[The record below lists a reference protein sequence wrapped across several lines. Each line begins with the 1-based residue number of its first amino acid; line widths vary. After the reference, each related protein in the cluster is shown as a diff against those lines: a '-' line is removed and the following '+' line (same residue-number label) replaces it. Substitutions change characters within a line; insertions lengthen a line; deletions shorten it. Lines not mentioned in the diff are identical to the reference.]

1 MDRRIRVVRD
11 VRRLLGGAA
20 TRGFWLLVSLALAS
34 PAGATLKQ
42 VTVVP
47 TEPTTCDSVT
57 ITVEGDMPAPCY
69 EIIGATIR
77 GPELIPCMRPGPCPY
92 RFQIEITVREPNPEI
107 AVPCPLVI
115 TPYSRSFKV
124 GGLAQGEYLAA
135 ARERVVPY
143 AADSSDS
150 VISESF
156 ASATFIVQPDLSCT
170 SGTGCYILG
179 FSPDRPGEPVPG
191 ALCTV
196 AVPPGG
202 TACLGLTLTNTTPV
216 AGLQTTL
223 EVRDADGGDPADPF
237 VHAVSVEP
245 IGRAAGFQVGWT
257 GTGFSTRIILYS
269 TNGTSILPGDG
280 PVIRVC
286 YSIAPETT
294 PQTFRVLDLATIVA
308 NPDGEA
314 IPACPTLVPVPDGY
328 ICVSPT
334 SCDVNGDGT
343 SDILDVIRLVRCALG
358 GGSDSSSAC
367 PDSVAA
373 RADCNGDGSID
384 IRDVIC
390 CVRKML
396 PFMNGTGSPEISP
409 GAPGGNRISW
419 GSVRWINEVEGFA
432 TVQIQTAEDW
442 GGTQFLLNPSAA
454 PVRIRGLKLAQAN
467 AQDQLEWVIDGSGM
481 AHAIVYTTAAGPGTG
496 RTLLIE
502 VALERIQGTS
512 ASGALMLNDV
522 KAGTSSGA
530 PAWITS
536 LNPALVI
543 PQAVVAAPA
552 LLGARPNPSPG
563 RNEIGFV
570 LPSDARVVLRVY
582 DVGGRLVRTLVDGP
596 TPAGVHH
603 VPWDGT
609 DSRGRAV
616 TSGIYFS
623 KLEVGDQR
631 RSARF
636 MLLR

>member
-1 MDRRIRVVRD
+1 MDRRIQVVRG

-20 TRGFWLLVSLALAS
+20 TGGFWLLVSLALAS

-47 TEPTTCDSVT
+47 AQPTTCDSVT
-57 ITVEGDMPAPCY
+57 ITVEGDTPDPCY

-92 RFQIEITVREPNPEI
+92 RFQIEITVREPNPLLER
-107 AVPCPLVI
+107 PCPLVI

-150 VISESF
+150 VVSESF
-156 ASATFIVQPDLSCT
+156 ASATFTVQPGLNCT
-170 SGTGCYILG
+170 GTGCYLMG

-202 TACLGLTLTNTTPV
+202 TACLGLTLMNTTHV
-216 AGLQTTL
+216 GGLQTAL
-223 EVRDADGGDPADPF
+223 EVRDPDGGVPADPF
-237 VHAVSVEP
+237 VHAVSVDP
-245 IGRAAGFQVGWT
+245 VGRAAGFHVGWT
-257 GTGFSTRIILYS
+257 AEGFRTRIILYS
-269 TNGTSILPGDG
+269 TDGTQIPPGDG
-280 PVIRVC
+280 PVVRIC
-286 YSIAPETT
+286 YAIAPETS

-334 SCDVNGDGT
+334 SCDVNGDGI

-358 GGSDSSSAC
+358 NGSDSSSAC
-367 PDSVAA
+367 PDTVAA

-384 IRDVIC
+384 IRDVVC
-390 CVRKML
+390 CVRKIL
-396 PFMNGTGSPEISP
+396 PFMNGTGSPAISP

-432 TVQIQTAEDW
+432 TVQIQTGQDW

-467 AQDQLEWVIDGSGM
+467 AQDQLEWAIDGSGM

-496 RTLLIE
+496 HTLLIE

-512 ASGALMLNDV
+512 ASGALMLNGV

-536 LNPALVI
+536 FNPDLVI
-543 PQAVVAAPA
+543 SQAVVAAPA
-552 LLGARPNPSPG
+552 LLGARPNPSRG
-563 RNEIGFV
+563 RSEIGFV

-603 VPWDGT
+603 IPWDGT

>member
-1 MDRRIRVVRD
+1 MDRRIQV
-11 VRRLLGGAA
+11 
-20 TRGFWLLVSLALAS
+20 GFWLLVSLALAS

-42 VTVVP
+42 VTVAP
-47 TEPTTCDSVT
+47 AEPTTCDSVT

-92 RFQIEITVREPNPEI
+92 RFQIEITVREPNPQI
-107 AVPCPLVI
+107 VVPCPLVI

-124 GGLAQGEYLAA
+124 GGLAQGGYLAA

-156 ASATFIVQPDLSCT
+156 ASATLIVQAGLNCT

-179 FSPDRPGEPVPG
+179 FAPDRPGEPVPRS
-191 ALCTV
+191 LCTV

-202 TACLGLTLTNTTPV
+202 TGCLGLTLTNTTYV

-223 EVRDADGGDPADPF
+223 EVRDPDGGNPADPF

-245 IGRAAGFQVGWT
+245 VGRATGFQVGWT
-257 GTGFSTRIILYS
+257 AEGFRTKILLYS
-269 TNGTSILPGDG
+269 TNGAQIPPGDG

-328 ICVSPT
+328 ICVSPV
-334 SCDVNGDGT
+334 SCDVNGDGI

-358 GGSDSSSAC
+358 GSDSSSAC
-367 PDSVAA
+367 PDSVRA
-373 RADCNGDGSID
+373 RADCTGDGAVD

-396 PFMNGTGSPEISP
+396 PFL
-409 GAPGGNRISW
+409 GGPPPSGFGNDSGDGNAI
-419 GSVRWINEVEGFA
+419 GFAGPVRWINEVEGFA
-432 TVQIQTAEDW
+432 TVQIDAARDW
-442 GGTQFLLNPSAA
+442 GGAQFAVDPIAS
-454 PVRIRGLKLAQAN
+454 PVRIRGLKLTAGT
-467 AQDQLEWVIDGSGM
+467 AQDQLEWAVDGAGV
-481 AHAIVYTTAAGPGTG
+481 AHAIVYTTAAGPGAVH
-496 RTLLIE
+496 TLRIE
-502 VALERIQGTS
+502 VALERVQGPSGTGALKLDGLRVGTS
-512 ASGALMLNDV
+512 
-522 KAGTSSGA
+522 KGT
-530 PAWITS
+530 
-536 LNPALVI
+536 PALVTAFNAALDI
-543 PQAVVAAPA
+543 PQTVVAAPA

-570 LPSDARVVLRVY
+570 LRSEARVILRVY

-596 TPAGVHH
+596 TPAGVHRI
-603 VPWDGT
+603 PWDGT

-623 KLEVGDQR
+623 RLEVGDQR

>member
-1 MDRRIRVVRD
+1 MLNFGLDGVRD
-11 VRRLLGGAA
+11 STLTSTCTA
-20 TRGFWLLVSLALAS
+20 TA
-34 PAGATLKQ
+34 
-42 VTVVP
+42 
-47 TEPTTCDSVT
+47 
-57 ITVEGDMPAPCY
+57 
-69 EIIGATIR
+69 
-77 GPELIPCMRPGPCPY
+77 
-92 RFQIEITVREPNPEI
+92 
-107 AVPCPLVI
+107 
-115 TPYSRSFKV
+115 
-124 GGLAQGEYLAA
+124 
-135 ARERVVPY
+135 
-143 AADSSDS
+143 
-150 VISESF
+150 
-156 ASATFIVQPDLSCT
+156 
-170 SGTGCYILG
+170 
-179 FSPDRPGEPVPG
+179 
-191 ALCTV
+191 
-196 AVPPGG
+196 PPGG
-202 TACLGLTLTNTTPV
+202 TACLALTLTNTTPV
-216 AGLQTTL
+216 GGLQTTL
-223 EVRDADGGDPADPF
+223 EVRDADGGNPADPF

-245 IGRAAGFQVGWT
+245 ISRAAGFQVGWT

-269 TNGTSILPGDG
+269 TSGASIPPGNG

-286 YSIAPETT
+286 YSIAPETA
-294 PQTFRVLDLATIVA
+294 PQRFRVLDLATIVA
-308 NPDGEA
+308 DPDGEA
-314 IPACPTLVPVPDGY
+314 IPTCPTLVPVPDGY

-334 SCDVNGDGT
+334 SCDVNGDGI
-343 SDILDVIRLVRCALG
+343 SDILDVIRLVRCALASG
-358 GGSDSSSAC
+358 DSSSAC

-390 CVRKML
+390 CVRKIVL
-396 PFMNGTGSPEISP
+396 QLNGTGSPAISP

-432 TVQIQTAEDW
+432 TVQIQTAQDW

-467 AQDQLEWVIDGSGM
+467 AQDQLEWAIDGSGM

-512 ASGALMLNDV
+512 ASGALMLNGV

-543 PQAVVAAPA
+543 SQAAVAAPA

-596 TPAGVHH
+596 TSAGVHH
-603 VPWDGT
+603 IPWDGT

>member
-1 MDRRIRVVRD
+1 MDRRIQVVRG
-11 VRRLLGGAA
+11 VRHLLGVAA

-47 TEPTTCDSVT
+47 AEPTTCDSVT
-57 ITVEGDMPAPCY
+57 ITVEGDMPDPCY

-92 RFQIEITVREPNPEI
+92 RFQIEITVREPNPAIER
-107 AVPCPLVI
+107 ACPTVI
-115 TPYSRSFKV
+115 TPYSRSFKF

-150 VISESF
+150 VVSESF
-156 ASATFIVQPDLSCT
+156 ASATFIVQPGLNCT

-179 FSPDRPGEPVPG
+179 FSPDRPGEPVPRT
-191 ALCTV
+191 LCTV

-269 TNGTSILPGDG
+269 TNGTSILAGDG

-308 NPDGEA
+308 NPDGEG

-334 SCDVNGDGT
+334 SCDVNGDGI

-358 GGSDSSSAC
+358 SGSDSSSAC

-390 CVRKML
+390 CVRKIVL
-396 PFMNGTGSPEISP
+396 QLNGTGTPAISP

-432 TVQIQTAEDW
+432 TVQIQTAQDW

-467 AQDQLEWVIDGSGM
+467 AQDQLEWAIDGSGM
-481 AHAIVYTTAAGPGTG
+481 AHAIVYTTAAAPGTG

-512 ASGALMLNDV
+512 ASGALMLNGV

-543 PQAVVAAPA
+543 SQAAVAAPA

-596 TPAGVHH
+596 TSAGVHH
-603 VPWDGT
+603 IPWDGT